1 MTGAAPT
8 EISERLIREVVDRIH
23 RGAIVRRKLP
33 QGGRLYVD
41 RQVPFLCVY
50 RRPSRRPDAGT
61 DRLITG
67 TAAYLIG
74 CRSGSLRDGQAALLR
89 AVAKVMQEE
98 FGAFLLIEVWSGRDQ
113 AQEPAL
119 PTARVTISKALRGEA
134 FVDVFR
140 RSLARDRHMAKRWRV
155 ITASSR
161 PRTAPPPL
169 LTTAEARALDCT
181 RLGLEVPPMFRAQED
196 QVLFP
201 VVLRNAR
208 RAVDV
213 AVRKA
218 VHEFTRKRTGRRP
231 STYQAL
237 GRRAMVKVVW
247 RVDDQLARLSR
258 AFDFLLAL
266 TPVNLEASWQSFRR
280 HNFER
285 RPRLLYRPLTVD
297 VSQAKRQLFSIPM
310 ERIED
315 PTMADLFLEKQ
326 LELDQQL
333 SILAM
338 RGSRRVL
345 YGSLQLY
352 GGVSEALL
360 GEARAII
367 ERIPPS
373 AREPGDARP
382 LPARELARLA
392 EAEISLYREQMPEE
406 DLGVELR
413 DDIASGLMVSRGRLL
428 VASRWTFPRSRVE
441 ALLQHEVGTH
451 LLTYLNGRAQKLQQ
465 LSVGLADYD
474 RTQEGLAVLAEYLS
488 GGMSR
493 PRMRWL
499 AGRVFAVRAM
509 VDGATF
515 IETFRLLLRYGFAQQ
530 TAFSIVA
537 RVFRG
542 GGLTKDAVYLGG
554 VMEVLDYLRAGEPL
568 EDLFVGKI
576 SLQHV
581 GIVRELRARGIL
593 TPPPLHPRYLQAP
606 GFQRRMARLRRGG
619 LRAYQLTEEER

>member
-1 MTGAAPT
+1 MKDSPPKAISRRLVEEIT
-8 EISERLIREVVDRIH
+8 ERID
-23 RGAIVRRKLP
+23 RGATVRRKLP
-33 QGGRLYVD
+33 LGGLLYVD
-41 RQVPFLCVY
+41 RQIPFLCVY
-50 RRPSRRPDAGT
+50 QRPSRRPDAGT

-74 CRSGSLRDGQAALLR
+74 SRSKSIREDQAALLQ
-89 AVAKVMQEE
+89 AVAGALQQE
-98 FGAFLLIEVWSGRDQ
+98 FGAFLLLEVWSGHDRPQEGDQ
-113 AQEPAL
+113 
-119 PTARVTISKALRGEA
+119 PTAQVTISRALRGEA
-134 FVDVFR
+134 FVDVLR
-140 RSLARDRHMAKRWRV
+140 RSLARDQHMAKLWRV
-155 ITASSR
+155 TAASSR

-169 LTTAEARALDCT
+169 LSTAEARALDCT
-181 RLGLEVPPMFRAQED
+181 RVGLEVPPLYRDPED
-196 QVLFP
+196 QTLFP
-201 VVLRNAR
+201 VVLRNVR

-213 AVRKA
+213 AVRKT
-218 VHEFTRKRTGRRP
+218 VYEFTRKRTRRRP
-231 STYQAL
+231 ATYQAL

-247 RVDDQLARLSR
+247 RVDEQLARLGR
-258 AFDFLLAL
+258 AFDFLLSL
-266 TPVNLEASWQSFRR
+266 TPVNMEASWQRFRR
-280 HNFER
+280 QDFER
-285 RPRLLYRPLTVD
+285 PPRLQYRPLTVD
-297 VSQAKRQLFSIPM
+297 VSQAKRQLFSIPV

-345 YGSLQLY
+345 HGSMQLF
-352 GGVSEALL
+352 GGVDEALL
-360 GEARAII
+360 AEARAII
-367 ERIPPS
+367 ERIPPG
-373 AREPGDARP
+373 ARETGNARP
-382 LPARELARLA
+382 VKAAELVRLAEEELAR
-392 EAEISLYREQMPEE
+392 YREQMPGE
-406 DLGVELR
+406 DVGVELR

-428 VASRWTFPRSRVE
+428 VASRWTFPRSRVD

-451 LLTYLNGRAQKLQQ
+451 LLTYLNGQAQKLQQ

-515 IETFRLLLRYGFAQQ
+515 IEAFRLLLRYGFAQQ

-593 TPPPLHPRYLQAP
+593 TPPPLRPRYLDAP
-606 GFQRRMARLRRGG
+606 DFQPRMARLRRGG

>member
-1 MTGAAPT
+1 MKDTAPT
-8 EISERLIREVVDRIH
+8 EISERLIREVTERIG
-23 RGAIVRRKLP
+23 RGVTVRRKLP
-33 QGGRLYVD
+33 LGGLLYVD

-50 RRPSRRPDAGT
+50 RRPSRAPDAGT

-74 CRSGSLRDGQAALLR
+74 SRSRSVRDSQAELVRAL
-89 AVAKVMQEE
+89 AAVMQRE
-98 FGAFLLIEVWSGRDQ
+98 FGAFLLLEMWSGRDRPP
-113 AQEPAL
+113 EHEL
-119 PTARVTISKALRGEA
+119 PVARVTTSRALRGEA
-134 FVDVFR
+134 FVDVLR
-140 RSLARDRHMAKRWRV
+140 RSLARDRHLSRRWRV
-155 ITASSR
+155 ITTA
-161 PRTAPPPL
+161 RTRSAPPSL
-169 LTTAEARALDCT
+169 LSTTEARALGCT
-181 RLGLEVPPMFRAQED
+181 RLGLELPPLYRDPDD
-196 QVLFP
+196 QTLFP
-201 VVLRNAR
+201 VVLRNVR

-213 AVRKA
+213 AVRKT

-530 TAFSIVA
+530 TAYSIVA

-554 VMEVLDYLRAGEPL
+554 VVEVLSYLHAGEPL

-581 GIVRELRARGIL
+581 GIMRELRARGIL
-593 TPPPLHPRYLQAP
+593 IPPPLRPRYLQAP
-606 GFQRRMARLRRGG
+606 AFQRRMARLRGGG
-619 LRAYQLTEEER
+619 LRPYELTEEER